1 MINPVI
7 SIILPVYNVEPYL
20 RRCLDSVIVQTY
32 VNFEA
37 ILVDDGSTDN
47 SGVICDEYASKDNRF
62 VVIHKKNEG
71 VAKARLTA
79 FERSKGEL
87 ITFIDSDDFVSLDYL
102 EKLSKPILE
111 SDADMVSCDYYKV
124 EGSRLLSPLPKLTG
138 LWEDDILRDFV
149 ANHYFYDEKTHN
161 FGMTQFL
168 WTKMIKRGFVY
179 EGLKHGEGMWY
190 AEDQIGVFQML
201 LCCNKLA
208 LIGDRLYFYVQH
220 EGQAMKKYNYS
231 LWENLVI
238 LMEKYQ
244 ALDKDNLAKVGRKK
258 RFFLQIEFTII
269 GKMIPSGINRKTFV
283 SHISKLRSHPFMI
296 SFFQPAMLGFGL
308 RNELFYQLLKM
319 KFYKILYFLSKKTNI

>member
-1 MINPVI
+1 MNSPVI
-7 SIILPVYNVEPYL
+7 SIIVPIYNVEKYISK
-20 RRCLDSVIVQTY
+20 CLDSIKAQTY
-32 VNFEA
+32 ENFEA

-62 VVIHKKNEG
+62 IVIHKQNEG

-102 EKLSKPILE
+102 EILSRPILE
-111 SDADMVSCDYYKV
+111 SGADMVSCDYYKI
-124 EGSRLLSPLPKLTG
+124 EGGRLISPLPKLTG
-138 LWEDDILRDFV
+138 FWEDDILRDFV
-149 ANHYFYDEKTHN
+149 ANHYFYDEQTHS

-168 WTKMIKRGFVY
+168 WTKMIKRSFVY
-179 EGLKHGEGMWY
+179 EGLKQGEGMWY

-201 LCCNKLA
+201 LHCKKLA
-208 LIGDRLYFYVQH
+208 LLSDRLYFYVQH
-220 EGQAMKKYNYS
+220 EGQAMKRYNYS

-244 ALDKDNLAKVGRKK
+244 ALDKENLTKVGRRK

-269 GKMIPSGINRKTFV
+269 GKMIPSGINRKSFV

-296 SFFQPAMLGFGL
+296 SFFSQKCLA
-308 RNELFYQLLKM
+308 
-319 KFYKILYFLSKKTNI
+319 SV